1 MENNIRSQRI
11 LAKGIRVSNNTWDT
25 GLNNNDLLVGPSG
38 GGKTRGYVIPN
49 ILHTRDSLIVTD
61 TTGNLCRLY
70 G

>member
-11 LAKGIRVSNNTWDT
+11 LAKGVRVSNNTWDT

-49 ILHTRDSLIVTD
+49 ILHA
-61 TTGNLCRLY
+61 
-70 G
+70 